1 MRILNFGS
9 LNIDYVYAVDHF
21 VTPGE
26 TIGSFSMEKHV
37 GGKGLNQ
44 SVAFAKA
51 GAEILHAGCIGEDG
65 GFLIDYLKKV
75 GVDVS
80 CVETA
85 DVPTGNAVIQ
95 VDKTGQNCILLYG
108 GANRA
113 ISSDMI
119 DRVLGR
125 MSPGDMIVLQNEIN
139 SVDTLI
145 RKAHA
150 AGLTTVFN
158 PSPVSATLPDYPLE
172 LVDWFILNEVEGRA
186 LTGCSD
192 PDGIIAGMRARFPD
206 ARVVLTL
213 GKDGAVWFDA
223 VTEIAVPAGK
233 GKPVDT
239 TAAGDTFT
247 GYFFTAIAGG
257 RDPEEA
263 LRLATRASDITV
275 TRKGAAESIPYA
287 WELEP

>member
-21 VTPGE
+21 VSAGE
-26 TIGSFSMEKHV
+26 TIGSYGMDRNV

-51 GAEILHAGCIGEDG
+51 GATVYHAGCVGSEG
-65 GFLIDYLKKV
+65 GFLTDYLNKV
-75 GVDVS
+75 GVNTDLVK
-80 CVETA
+80 VT

-108 GANRA
+108 GANQA
-113 ISSDMI
+113 VTEEMVDE
-119 DRVLGR
+119 VL
-125 MSPGDMIVLQNEIN
+125 SQLEKGDMVVLQNEISQVGYIIQRAN
-139 SVDTLI
+139 ALGLI
-145 RKAHA
+145 
-150 AGLTTVFN
+150 TVLN
-158 PSPVSATLPDYPLE
+158 PSPITEALLSYPLS
-172 LVDWFILNEVEGRA
+172 LVDWFILNEIEGRE
-186 LTGCSD
+186 LTGKTEPAD
-192 PDGIIAGMRARFPD
+192 IMAGMREKYPS

-213 GKDGAVWFDA
+213 GKDGAMYFDA
-223 VTEIAVPAGK
+223 ETSVSVPAGK

-247 GYFFTAIAGG
+247 GYFFTAIGNG
-257 RDPEEA
+257 KTPEEA
-263 LRLATRASDITV
+263 LRIATRASDITV

-287 WELEP
+287 WEIA